1 MIQSNTKMN
10 EPHPPASDDTHFS
23 PEAFRNVMR
32 YLAGAVCIISTSG
45 VSGKHGLTASAV
57 CSVCAEPPTLLVI
70 VNRTSRTHP
79 HIRKNGTFSVNVLSE
94 QQADV
99 AKLLSSKSDNQF
111 AQVPHTPANDGSI
124 LIDDTL
130 AHFHCRVIAEHDV
143 GTHTI
148 FVGGIVRG
156 NVGSGEPLLYYNTNF
171 AALKSL

>member
-10 EPHPPASDDTHFS
+10 ELHLPASDDTPFG

-45 VSGKHGLTASAV
+45 FSGKHGLTASAV
-57 CSVCAEPPTLLVI
+57 CSVSAEPPTLLVV
-70 VNRTSRTHP
+70 VNRTSRTYP
-79 HIRKNGTFSVNVLSE
+79 HIRKNGTFSVNILSE
-94 QQADV
+94 QQSDF

-111 AQVPHTPANDGSI
+111 VQVPHTQADDGSI

-130 AHFHCRVIAEHDV
+130 AHFHCRVIAEHEA

-148 FVGGIVRG
+148 FVGGILTG
-156 NVGSGEPLLYYNTNF
+156 KVGSGAPLLYYNANF
-171 AALKSL
+171 SALKSL